1 MPDQVT
7 LLFEDQGR
15 PLPLHRLAFPQP
27 SYSGSFSFK
36 EAHVSQFKRTL
47 PVARLL
53 SDQGHDMVPP
63 LYDAKLL
70 WMEDGEA
77 RVTGIEIDQVSQRR
91 TVQTWNVRFGGCKE
105 MADAS
110 MHRPAGG

>member
-27 SYSGSFSFK
+27 TYSGSFSFK
-36 EAHVSQFKRTL
+36 EVHVPQFKRTL

-53 SDQGHDMVPP
+53 GEMGNDVVAP
-63 LYDAKLL
+63 LYEAKLL

-77 RVTGIEIDQVSQRR
+77 RVTGIEIDELSQRR
-91 TVQTWNVRFGGCKE
+91 TVQTWNVRF
-105 MADAS
+105 
-110 MHRPAGG
+110 AGWETPGAAARRHPDL

>member
-27 SYSGSFSFK
+27 AYNGAFLFK
-36 EAHVSQFKRTL
+36 EVHVAQLKRTL
-47 PVARLL
+47 PVARLV
-53 SDQGHDMVPP
+53 DGVGQDVVAP

-70 WMEDGEA
+70 WMEGGEA
-77 RVTGIEIDQVSQRR
+77 RVTGIEIDELSQRR
-91 TVQTWNVRFGGCKE
+91 TVQTWNVRFAGWQ
-105 MADAS
+105 DAGAEA
-110 MHRPAGG
+110 RRDPAG

>member
-27 SYSGSFSFK
+27 AYNGTFSFK
-36 EAHVSQFKRTL
+36 EVHVPQLKRTL

-53 SDQGHDMVPP
+53 GELGQDVVAP

-70 WMEDGEA
+70 WMEGGEA
-77 RVTGIEIDQVSQRR
+77 RVTGIEIDELSQRR
-91 TVQTWNVRFGGCKE
+91 TVQTWNVRF
-105 MADAS
+105 
-110 MHRPAGG
+110 AGWEVAGAAARRHPDG